1 MTGPIS
7 IKADIIPY
15 ADEYAQVVRSWID
28 SEETLFNVCRGKE
41 FPPAEDIV
49 EGWQREDVT
58 SFMLLADRK
67 PVAYGELWSRPNE
80 RAIEI
85 SHLIVDP
92 IKRSRGFGTKMIE
105 LLYQRASEKRGTVKV
120 VINLYGENEEALGC
134 YLKAG
139 FELLGTTTH
148 TVGLRM
154 VKLVK

>member
-58 SFMLLADRK
+58 SFILLADRR
-67 PVAYGELWSRPNE
+67 PVAYGELWARTNE

-92 IKRSRGFGTKMIE
+92 MKRSRGFGTKMIE
-105 LLYQRASEKRGTVKV
+105 LLYQRASEKRGTIKV

-148 TVGLRM
+148 TIGLRM